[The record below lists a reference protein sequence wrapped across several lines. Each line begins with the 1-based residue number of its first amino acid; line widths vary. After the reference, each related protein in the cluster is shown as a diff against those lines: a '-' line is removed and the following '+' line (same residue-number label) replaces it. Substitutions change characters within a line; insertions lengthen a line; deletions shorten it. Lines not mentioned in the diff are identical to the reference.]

1 MAEKPALVKVS
12 ETYRKHLVKMVKAAG
27 EELAKNADKFVG
39 HGDLTVHFKI
49 LLDFPQISDGECPT
63 ITVTQQYISDE
74 ATEIQLCWG
83 HEEKPE

>member
-12 ETYRKHLVKMVKAAG
+12 ETYRKHIIKMVKAAG

-39 HGDLTVHFKI
+39 NGDLTVHFKI

-63 ITVTQQYISDE
+63 ITVTQQYVSDE
-74 ATEIQLCWG
+74 ATNIQLGWG
-83 HEEKPE
+83 VEEKA